1 MNTEFQNF
9 LSHLKGKVLFDE
21 PLSKHTWLGVG
32 GPAEIMF
39 SPLDADDL
47 SFFLKNKPHDLP
59 VYMLGGG
66 SNLLVRD
73 GGIKGVVIKLDSPY
87 FKQILFEN
95 GNIRCFG
102 GCLNASLKK
111 PLIDNALGGLEFLC
125 SVPGTV
131 GGALKSNAGCFG
143 SSVSDVLISADLMA
157 PNGSIKTFKAADF
170 HFAYRQSRIP
180 EAHIILSVLLKT
192 SQSTPE
198 SIQNT
203 LNEQALYR
211 KTHQPVGIKT
221 AGSTFKNPQNL
232 KAWALIKEAGCD
244 TLQIGGAKVSD
255 KHCNFLMNTGTATA
269 EDFEILGNTIVDRVK
284 QKTGVTLEWEVQI
297 AGQKK

>member
-1 MNTEFQNF
+1 MQREVLDL
-9 LSHLKGKVLFDE
+9 LSTLKGKVLFNE
-21 PLSKHTWLGVG
+21 PLAKHTWLGVG
-32 GPAEIMF
+32 GPADVMF
-39 SPLDADDL
+39 SPLNADDL
-47 SFFLKNKPHDLP
+47 SFFLKNKPQDLP
-59 VYMLGGG
+59 IYMLGGG

-87 FKQILFEN
+87 FKQILLED

-102 GCLNASLKK
+102 GCPNASLKK
-111 PLIDNALGGLEFLC
+111 PLIDKALGGLEFLC
-125 SVPGTV
+125 SVPGTI

-143 SSVSDVLISADLMA
+143 SSLSDVLISADLMA
-157 PNGSIKTFKAADF
+157 PNGSIKTLKADDF
-170 HFAYRQSRIP
+170 HFAYRQSQIP
-180 EAHIILSVLLKT
+180 EAHIILSALLKV

-221 AGSTFKNPQNL
+221 AGSTFKNPQDL

-255 KHCNFLMNTGTATA
+255 KHCNFLINTGTATA
-269 EDFEILGNTIVDRVK
+269 EDFETLGNTIVTKVK
-284 QKTGVTLEWEVQI
+284 EKTGVTLEWEVQI
-297 AGQKK
+297 TGQKK